1 MIGGTQGKP
10 IERRCPQ
17 EGADAMNASMKR
29 ARRLSEESFESLWV
43 KSKPATIREARIYA
57 GSIGEEMILIKYR
70 ETLSGFAHIVLV
82 GPMLFCIE
90 TEEEKE

>member
-10 IERRCPQ
+10 IERRCMQ

-70 ETLSGFAHIVLV
+70 ETPSGFAHIVLV
-82 GPMLFCIE
+82 GHMLFCIE
-90 TEEEKE
+90 TEE

>member
-10 IERRCPQ
+10 IERRCMQ

-57 GSIGEEMILIKYR
+57 GSIGEKMILIKYR
-70 ETLSGFAHIVLV
+70 ETPSGFAHIVLV

>member
-1 MIGGTQGKP
+1 MIAGTQGKP
-10 IERRCPQ
+10 IERHCPQ

-70 ETLSGFAHIVLV
+70 ETPSGFAHIVLA

-90 TEEEKE
+90 TEEEKG

>member
-90 TEEEKE
+90 TEE

>member
-1 MIGGTQGKP
+1 MIAGTQGKP
-10 IERRCPQ
+10 IERHCPQ

-70 ETLSGFAHIVLV
+70 ETPSGFAHIVLA

-90 TEEEKE
+90 TEE

>member
-70 ETLSGFAHIVLV
+70 ETPSGFAHIVLV

-90 TEEEKE
+90 TEE